1 MSNMRRNDQYASSF
15 KFILYMV
22 TQLKNI
28 LSTWGAGNTVDSTN
42 NEEQVGSRGRT
53 GRGVV
58 KTVPKGSPGHSACGG
73 GRTVQGRAIDASP
86 SGFTRCAARGAR
98 ERRW

>member
-1 MSNMRRNDQYASSF
+1 MTNMPLALN
-15 KFILYMV
+15 LYYTWLHMV

-28 LSTWGAGNTVDSTN
+28 LSTRGAGNTVDSTN

-53 GRGVV
+53 RRGVA
-58 KTVPKGSPGHSACGG
+58 KTAPKGSPGDSVCGR

-86 SGFTRCAARGAR
+86 SGFARRAARGAR